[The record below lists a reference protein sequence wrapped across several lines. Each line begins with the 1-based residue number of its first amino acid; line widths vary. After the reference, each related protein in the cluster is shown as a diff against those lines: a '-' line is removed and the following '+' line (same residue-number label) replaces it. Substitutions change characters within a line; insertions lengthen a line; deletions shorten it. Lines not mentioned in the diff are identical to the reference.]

1 MTGSSND
8 NEEVDDNSND
18 DNNDFY
24 VGSDD
29 NENYDHIMYI
39 DSNTSELYTFDEV
52 THSQLANNLIIK
64 IQGKCWRLEKI
75 LLDLVTGIDR

>member
-29 NENYDHIMYI
+29 NENYDHIMYF

-64 IQGKCWRLEKI
+64 IQEKC
-75 LLDLVTGIDR
+75 